1 MGMKKAGAVIEQA
14 APMQNIADAQAVQQ
28 ESGATAAIGRLSKP
42 KAEAKPGN
50 IIAPPIKLGNNHDG
64 EPKQLESGA
73 TAAIGRLSKPKA
85 EAKPAYKARDFDA
98 EALGKTRCVQ
108 FEAALMSPALAG
120 LRFDTVEQFLDIV
133 RKAADAGVAYSF
145 QK

>member
-28 ESGATAAIGRLSKP
+28 
-42 KAEAKPGN
+42 
-50 IIAPPIKLGNNHDG
+50 
-64 EPKQLESGA
+64 ESGA